1 MDATLPA
8 GTSVLLAGSR
18 YGHPQPVRW
27 REWALWT
34 WDRDRLRFLARG
46 PSTDTAPAWVIM
58 QESPLPVSVPQPE
71 AVALLE
77 EGYDLVH
84 VVRGHGDGP
93 TVYDRQDA
101 FFVPYAGFSDTT
113 HPGPNFAVYRRR
125 AMP

>member
-1 MDATLPA
+1 
-8 GTSVLLAGSR
+8 
-18 YGHPQPVRW
+18 
-27 REWALWT
+27 
-34 WDRDRLRFLARG
+34 
-46 PSTDTAPAWVIM
+46 M

-125 AMP
+125 ATP